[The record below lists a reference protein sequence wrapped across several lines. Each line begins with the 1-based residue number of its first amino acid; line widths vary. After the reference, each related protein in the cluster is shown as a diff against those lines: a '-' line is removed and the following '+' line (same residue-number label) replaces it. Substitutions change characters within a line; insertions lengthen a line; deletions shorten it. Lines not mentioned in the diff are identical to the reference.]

1 MKILT
6 LNGIQGYGYPE
17 SCLERGLEPAPDV
30 IGADAGSTDHGPYS
44 EGGVSFIQERREV
57 RPG

>member
-17 SCLERGLEPAPDV
+17 SCMERELEPAPDV
-30 IGADAGSTDHGPYS
+30 IGADAGSTDQGPYS
-44 EGGVSFIQERREV
+44 GGVSFIQESREV
-57 RPG
+57 RPR